1 MEIIDNKYI
10 AVRTRN
16 PDKITEVIKDAQTLR
31 VDSDIHTVVVNWG
44 LEEAQHLNKLKVKN
58 VPSPIHRD
66 YDWPGVFPP
75 MSHQRDTAE
84 FLTLNTRAFVFN
96 EQGTGKTASA
106 IWASDYLI
114 KAGYV
119 RRVLIVCPLSIMQ
132 AAWQADLFKF
142 AVHRSTGIAH
152 SSGINAAEKRAKII
166 NGDYEY
172 VIINYDGINIVADDI
187 ARNNFDLIIIDE
199 ANAYK
204 TIGTKRWKL
213 MNKLVKPTTWLWMM
227 TGTPAAQSPF
237 DAYGLAKLCV
247 PHQVPRFAGAF
258 KESVMINI
266 SRFKWV
272 PRSDASQKI
281 FKALQPA
288 IRFTKKECLDLP
300 DVTHTDREAPLT
312 AQQKKYYELIRKE
325 FLVISGDEEITS
337 ANAAVNLSKLLQVS
351 CGAVYS
357 NSKATLEFDV
367 SNRLQVVKEVIEE
380 ASAKVLIFVPFKHA
394 ISIVKEFLTKEGIPN
409 EIISGEV
416 NITQRNEIFN
426 RFQTKGDDDLKVLI
440 IQPAA
445 ASHGVT
451 LTAANVII
459 WYAPV
464 TSTETYLQANARI
477 DRHGQRNPMT
487 VVHIQ
492 GSKVERDLYA
502 MLQNRLESHEKL
514 IDLYKRVLTE

>member
-204 TIGTKRWKL
+204 TISTKRWKL

-227 TGTPAAQSPF
+227 TGTPAAQ
-237 DAYGLAKLCV
+237 
-247 PHQVPRFAGAF
+247 
-258 KESVMINI
+258 
-266 SRFKWV
+266 
-272 PRSDASQKI
+272 
-281 FKALQPA
+281 
-288 IRFTKKECLDLP
+288 
-300 DVTHTDREAPLT
+300 
-312 AQQKKYYELIRKE
+312 
-325 FLVISGDEEITS
+325 
-337 ANAAVNLSKLLQVS
+337 
-351 CGAVYS
+351 
-357 NSKATLEFDV
+357 
-367 SNRLQVVKEVIEE
+367 
-380 ASAKVLIFVPFKHA
+380 
-394 ISIVKEFLTKEGIPN
+394 
-409 EIISGEV
+409 
-416 NITQRNEIFN
+416 
-426 RFQTKGDDDLKVLI
+426 
-440 IQPAA
+440 
-445 ASHGVT
+445 
-451 LTAANVII
+451 
-459 WYAPV
+459 
-464 TSTETYLQANARI
+464 
-477 DRHGQRNPMT
+477 
-487 VVHIQ
+487 
-492 GSKVERDLYA
+492 
-502 MLQNRLESHEKL
+502 
-514 IDLYKRVLTE
+514 

>member
-1 MEIIDNKYI
+1 
-10 AVRTRN
+10 
-16 PDKITEVIKDAQTLR
+16 
-31 VDSDIHTVVVNWG
+31 
-44 LEEAQHLNKLKVKN
+44 
-58 VPSPIHRD
+58 
-66 YDWPGVFPP
+66 
-75 MSHQRDTAE
+75 
-84 FLTLNTRAFVFN
+84 
-96 EQGTGKTASA
+96 
-106 IWASDYLI
+106 
-114 KAGYV
+114 
-119 RRVLIVCPLSIMQ
+119 
-132 AAWQADLFKF
+132 
-142 AVHRSTGIAH
+142 
-152 SSGINAAEKRAKII
+152 
-166 NGDYEY
+166 
-172 VIINYDGINIVADDI
+172 
-187 ARNNFDLIIIDE
+187 
-199 ANAYK
+199 
-204 TIGTKRWKL
+204 
-213 MNKLVKPTTWLWMM
+213 
-227 TGTPAAQSPF
+227 
-237 DAYGLAKLCV
+237 
-247 PHQVPRFAGAF
+247 
-258 KESVMINI
+258 MINI
-266 SRFKWV
+266 SRFKWI
-272 PRSDASQKI
+272 PRNDASQKI

-380 ASAKVLIFVPFKHA
+380 ASAKVLVFVPFKHA

-416 NITQRNEIFN
+416 SVTQRNEIFN